1 MQCKIIGMEKHM
13 NEKIGFIG
21 MGIMG
26 QPMAANIRAAGYA
39 IMVYNR
45 TKEKTVPLAEAGAL
59 VADTPAG
66 VIDWADIVIFMLTGP
81 EALDAMIYGGK
92 GILSAQGSG
101 KVVINMSTVS
111 PAYTRSL
118 ANCLQSE
125 GFLFIDAPVSGS
137 KKPAVEGSLII
148 LAGGRKELVKKLEPL
163 FLTMGQKVIYCG
175 DTGQGSAMKM
185 TVNLLLAVMMEGI
198 CESLNMAQQL
208 KLDTGLVLDT
218 ILAGPLGCGLFR
230 LKNEMLQQNDF
241 PVQFPLKHM
250 AKDLR
255 FVLQSADEAGAAVP
269 AGHAV
274 FQLYRQGGGLG
285 NGDLDFAAVKKT
297 LEAIS
302 DR

>member
-1 MQCKIIGMEKHM
+1 MSMEKHM
-13 NEKIGFIG
+13 NQKIGFVG

-26 QPMAANIRAAGYA
+26 QPMAANIRNAGYE

-66 VIDWADIVIFMLTGP
+66 MIDWSDIVIFMLTGP
-81 EALDAMIYGGK
+81 EALDAMIYGEN
-92 GILSAQGSG
+92 GILSAQGAN

-111 PAYTRSL
+111 PAYTRTL

-125 GFLFIDAPVSGS
+125 GFFFIDAPVSGS
-137 KKPAVEGSLII
+137 KKPAIEGSLII

-163 FLTMGQKVIYCG
+163 FLTMGQKVVYCG
-175 DTGQGSAMKM
+175 DIGQGSAMKM
-185 TVNLLLAVMMEGI
+185 TINLLLAVMMEGL

-208 KLDTGLVLDT
+208 KLETDLVLDT
-218 ILAGPLGCGLFR
+218 ILAGPLSCGLFR

-255 FVLQSADEAGAAVP
+255 FVLQSADEAGAAIP

-274 FQLYRQGGGLG
+274 FQIYRQGIGFG

-297 LEAIS
+297 LEALN
-302 DR
+302 DK

>member
-1 MQCKIIGMEKHM
+1 M
-13 NEKIGFIG
+13 NQKIGFVG

-26 QPMAANIRAAGYA
+26 QPMAANIRNAGYE

-45 TKEKTVPLAEAGAL
+45 TKEKTLPLAEAGAL
-59 VADTPAG
+59 IADTPAN

-81 EALDAMIYGGK
+81 EALDAMIYGEN
-92 GILSAQGSG
+92 GILSAQGPS

-111 PAYTRSL
+111 PAYTRTL
-118 ANCLQSE
+118 ANHLQSV
-125 GFLFIDAPVSGS
+125 GFFFIDAPVSGS
-137 KKPAVEGSLII
+137 KKPAIEGSLII

-163 FLTMGQKVIYCG
+163 FLTMGQKVVYCG
-175 DTGQGSAMKM
+175 DIGQGSAMKM
-185 TVNLLLAVMMEGI
+185 TINLLLAVMMEGL

-208 KLDTGLVLDT
+208 KLETDLVLDT

-230 LKNEMLQQNDF
+230 LKNEMLQQNNY

-250 AKDLR
+250 TKDLR
-255 FVLQSADEAGAAVP
+255 FVLQSADEAGAAIP

-274 FQLYRQGGGLG
+274 FQIYRQGIGLG

-297 LEAIS
+297 LEALS
-302 DR
+302 DK